1 MSRFILPIYGL
12 LTLFLAWKAL
22 DVYHRQSRYDYLKT
36 SLLEQQ
42 AAIIQPIT
50 HQNEDQ
56 LAQIDNPFYPSSI
69 TGPLEPAPKLGALM
83 KGLSNNISSETDQL
97 VPFHISKYGLLTPEV
112 VSYEVAAQKLASLLK
127 PTADSMR
134 ALEVISGPLTEVY
147 LSPSGLQTL
156 AQSLRS
162 GSDWIGLESANY
174 HLANQLV
181 LYNTLQ
187 HWTQRAEM
195 RKYHQI
201 FSFFPVISLDS
212 PCSTAENN
220 YQADLFFAGYCVD
233 TTFVMKVF
241 GKEIPVKD
249 GIGRFE
255 TVYTRPGTYE
265 VPITLYDTYDRQN
278 QPAVYQ
284 RTFHINVCR

>member
-22 DVYHRQSRYDYLKT
+22 EVYHRQSRYDYLKT

-42 AAIIQPIT
+42 AAIIQTIA

-69 TGPLEPAPKLGALM
+69 TGPLEPAPKLGALI
-83 KGLSNNISSETDQL
+83 KGLSNNISAETDQL
-97 VPFHISKYGLLTPEV
+97 IPFHISKYGLLTPEAA
-112 VSYEVAAQKLASLLK
+112 SYEVAAHKLASLLK

-134 ALEVISGPLTEVY
+134 ALEVIGGPLTEVY

-162 GSDWIGLESANY
+162 GSDWVGLESANY

-181 LYNTLQ
+181 VYNTLQ

-195 RKYHQI
+195 RKYHQN
-201 FSFFPVISLDS
+201 FSFFPVITLYS
-212 PCSTAENN
+212 PCSTAGNN
-220 YQADLFFAGYCVD
+220 HQADLFFTGYCVD

-255 TVYTRPGTYE
+255 TVYTKPGTYE
-265 VPITLYDTYDRQN
+265 VPISLYDTYNRQY